1 MAQRAVR
8 HVTSYRYASPVQFG
22 PHRMMFRPRDSHDL
36 RLVEATMSI
45 TPTPRS
51 VRWIYDV
58 FGNSVAIAEFGGVAA
73 TELVFESRLVVETF
87 EIENPNF
94 PIEAY
99 ASTYPFAYAAEDV
112 PDLARTIERHWP
124 DPERT
129 VDLWAKR
136 FVGGN
141 GPTDTAQML
150 ATMATTIQSELFYQ
164 ARDLPGVQAPDETL
178 RMGSGSCRDYAVLM
192 MEAARSLGFAA
203 RFVTG
208 YVYSRDADGA
218 GNVGGGATHA
228 WVQIYLPGA
237 GWVEFDPTNGIIGTR
252 DLIRVAVTRH
262 PSQAV
267 PLSGEFTGPGGA
279 FLGMSVDVTV
289 TSA

>member
-1 MAQRAVR
+1 
-8 HVTSYRYASPVQFG
+8 
-22 PHRMMFRPRDSHDL
+22 MMFRPRDSHDL
-36 RLVEATMSI
+36 RLVEATMAI

-150 ATMATTIQSELFYQ
+150 ATMATTIQAELFYQ

-237 GWVEFDPTNGIIGTR
+237 GWVEFDPTNALVGGR
-252 DLIRVAVTRH
+252 NLIRVAVARDA
-262 PSQAV
+262 SQAA
-267 PLSGEFTGPGGA
+267 PLVGSFTGLPDDP
-279 FLGMSVDVTV
+279 LGMDVEVQV
-289 TSA
+289 TTE